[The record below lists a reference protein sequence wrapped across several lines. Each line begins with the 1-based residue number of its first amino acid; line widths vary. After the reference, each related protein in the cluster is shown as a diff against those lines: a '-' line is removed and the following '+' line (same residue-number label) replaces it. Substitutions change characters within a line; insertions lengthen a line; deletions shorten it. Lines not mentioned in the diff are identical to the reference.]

1 MKLFYHFTFSFFSI
15 SVILAAITKT
25 ASAQDYLGL
34 SSGNYAGIQ
43 SVSLQPASIADSRLK
58 WDLNLFSIDVN
69 YNNNFF
75 YIKKD
80 AILKNKFFKSPY
92 NHDFDA
98 VKQDLLK
105 VGSDDKPVYVRLNST
120 VQLPSLMFTTG
131 KKSAMAINIRERTAM
146 QIDNMSP
153 QLATLIYE
161 GFQYPPY
168 QNKTFSMDNSRANI
182 LSWLEVG
189 LTYARVLYN
198 DGQNFLKIGFTGK
211 YLGGMASGYMNSSQ
225 INYSFNSDSTLSAQS
240 SNVNYGHSRNFN
252 LDFANRKNYSPES
265 AAFGYD
271 IGLVYEFRGNIERFS
286 FWKYNEEGIPPLAE
300 RRDKNKYL
308 FKIGI
313 SYLNGGSLD
322 FTKPD
327 NVNNFSADIHNYDF
341 KSVHAHT
348 ISEVD
353 SAIATQVNLKNGSR
367 KYTVELPRALSAQ
380 IDLKLTKG
388 FYLNLLG
395 YFPLNNS
402 GTASSIRATRLLAIT
417 PRWENR
423 WFGIYIP
430 LSFNQFH
437 DTNLGATIRLGPLYF
452 GSANL
457 GSVLFNDDLKA
468 ADFHLGV
475 SIPVGFGKPSKAF
488 MAFNRIMERKQN
500 HLQESHLQENYIP
513 ADTLL
518 LKKIDSLQNEL
529 NVLKQKSEPSNYK
542 SPNIPISITINNYTG
557 KNGKK
562 RSQNIRLD
570 SLQEQHQSLQQQ
582 DTLRYEINNVPEN
595 SDIDISPSDTALYRL
610 QLQNGQM
617 MRQMQILQNQMQQQ
631 KVDTQMNNL
640 RQQQM
645 DTMTQMIKEQN
656 KRIQQME
663 DSIKKKR

>member
-1 MKLFYHFTFSFFSI
+1 MKPFYHFVLPFFSI
-15 SVILAAITKT
+15 PVILAAFAKT
-25 ASAQDYLGL
+25 GFAQDYIGL

-58 WDLNLFSIDVN
+58 WELNLFSIDVN

-75 YIKKD
+75 YVKKD
-80 AILKNKFFKSPY
+80 AILNNKFFKSPY
-92 NHDFDA
+92 NHDFNA

-105 VGSDDKPVYVRLNST
+105 VGSNDEPVYARLNST

-153 QLATLIYE
+153 ELARLIYE
-161 GFQYPPY
+161 DFQYPPY
-168 QNKTFSMDNSRANI
+168 QHKTFSMNNSRADI
-182 LSWLEVG
+182 LSWMEVG

-198 DGQNFLKIGFTGK
+198 DGPNFLKIGFTGK
-211 YLGGMASGYMNSSQ
+211 YLGGVASGYMNSSQ

-240 SNVNYGHSRNFN
+240 SNVNYGHSGNFN
-252 LDFANRKNYSPES
+252 LDFADRKNYSPES
-265 AAFGYD
+265 TAFGYD
-271 IGLVYEFRGNIERFS
+271 IGLVYEFRGNIEKFS
-286 FWKYNEEGIPPLAE
+286 FGKYNGEGIPHLAE

-327 NVNNFSADIHNYDF
+327 NVNNFSADIQNYDF

-353 SAIATQVNLKNGSR
+353 SAIATQVNLKNGPR
-367 KYTVELPRALSAQ
+367 KYTVELPHALSAQ
-380 IDLKLTKG
+380 IDLRLIKG

-395 YFPLNNS
+395 YFPINNS
-402 GTASSIRATRLLAIT
+402 GTASSIKATRVFAIT

-437 DTNLGATIRLGPLYF
+437 DTNLGAAIRLGPLYF

-475 SIPVGFGKPSKAF
+475 GIPVGFGKPSKTLS
-488 MAFNRIMERKQN
+488 AFNRIRERSQ
-500 HLQESHLQENYIP
+500 HPVQENYVP
-513 ADTLL
+513 TDTLL
-518 LKKIDSLQNEL
+518 MKKIDSLQNEL
-529 NVLKQKSEPSNYK
+529 NALKQKPEPSNYK

-557 KNGKK
+557 KNEEK
-562 RSQNIRLD
+562 RSEKIRLD
-570 SLQEQHQSLQQQ
+570 SLQDQHQSLQQQ
-582 DTLRYEINNVPEN
+582 DTLRYEINNVPGN
-595 SDIDISPSDTALYRL
+595 SDIKLSPPDTALYRL
-610 QLQNGQM
+610 QLQNEQM
-617 MRQMQILQNQMQQQ
+617 MRQMEILQNQMQQQ
-631 KVDTQMNNL
+631 KVDTQMNNI
-640 RQQQM
+640 RQQQL
-645 DTMTQMIKEQN
+645 DTMTQLIKEQN
-656 KRIQQME
+656 ERIQLME
-663 DSIKKKR
+663 DSIKKKS

>member
-1 MKLFYHFTFSFFSI
+1 MKPFYHFVLPFFSI
-15 SVILAAITKT
+15 PVILAAFAKT
-25 ASAQDYLGL
+25 GFAQDYIGL
-34 SSGNYAGIQ
+34 SSSNYAGIQ

-58 WDLNLFSIDVN
+58 WELNLFSIDVN

-75 YIKKD
+75 YVKKD
-80 AILKNKFFKSPY
+80 AILNNKFFKSPY
-92 NHDFDA
+92 NHDFNA

-105 VGSDDKPVYVRLNST
+105 VGSDDEPVYARLNST

-146 QIDNMSP
+146 QIDNMNP
-153 QLATLIYE
+153 ELARLIYE
-161 GFQYPPY
+161 DFQYPPY
-168 QNKTFSMDNSRANI
+168 QHKTFSMNNSRTDI
-182 LSWLEVG
+182 LSWMEVG

-198 DGQNFLKIGFTGK
+198 DGPNFLKIGFTGK
-211 YLGGMASGYMNSSQ
+211 YLGGVASGYMNSSQ

-240 SNVNYGHSRNFN
+240 SNVNYGHSSNFN
-252 LDFANRKNYSPES
+252 LDFADRKNYSPES
-265 AAFGYD
+265 TAFGYD
-271 IGLVYEFRGNIERFS
+271 IGLVYEFRGNIEKFS
-286 FWKYNEEGIPPLAE
+286 FGKYNGEGIPHLAE

-327 NVNNFSADIHNYDF
+327 NVNNFSADIQNYDF

-348 ISEVD
+348 IGEVD

-367 KYTVELPRALSAQ
+367 KYTVELPHALSAQ
-380 IDLKLTKG
+380 IDLRLIKG

-395 YFPLNNS
+395 YFPINNS
-402 GTASSIRATRLLAIT
+402 VTASSIKATRVFAIT

-437 DTNLGATIRLGPLYF
+437 DTNLGAAIRLGPLYF

-475 SIPVGFGKPSKAF
+475 GIPVGFGKPSKTLS
-488 MAFNRIMERKQN
+488 AFNRIRERSQ
-500 HLQESHLQENYIP
+500 HPVQENYVP
-513 ADTLL
+513 TDTLL
-518 LKKIDSLQNEL
+518 MKKIDSLQNEL
-529 NVLKQKSEPSNYK
+529 NALKQKPEPSNYK

-557 KNGKK
+557 KNEEK
-562 RSQNIRLD
+562 RSEKIRLD
-570 SLQEQHQSLQQQ
+570 SLQDQHQSLQQQ
-582 DTLRYEINNVPEN
+582 DTLRYEINNVPGN
-595 SDIDISPSDTALYRL
+595 SDIKLSPPDTALYRL
-610 QLQNGQM
+610 QLQNEQM
-617 MRQMQILQNQMQQQ
+617 MRQMEILQNQMQQQ
-631 KVDTQMNNL
+631 KVDTQMNNI
-640 RQQQM
+640 RQQQL
-645 DTMTQMIKEQN
+645 DTMTQLIKEQN
-656 KRIQQME
+656 ERIQLME
-663 DSIKKKR
+663 DSIKKKS